1 MHGADELVLRDLDRG
16 VLLLTWNRPERNNG
30 WTIDLEEA
38 FFGALV
44 DASADPDV
52 RVIVVTGAGR
62 SFCPGLDT
70 ETLAA
75 ATGGTPMATVRRWP
89 LNLVRFVPK
98 PVIVAVNGAC
108 AGIGFIQAVACDLCF
123 ASSSAKFTSAFARRG
138 LPAENS
144 ISWMLPRLVGTA
156 NAMDLLLSAR
166 TGARRRGAAAGSR
179 QPGGAARRPAG
190 GHARVRPRS
199 RRQLLAQG
207 HGRDQAAGARRL
219 GAQQRAEPHG
229 SARRGGRV
237 DRPLRLQGR
246 RDELQGEAPAS
257 VRRAGRRDGRP
268 SRAGTADRHGADL
281 AEDAGEPGRLRPL
294 RRGRRRRDVERSS
307 ADAAGGRRGRPPR
320 LRRRAAWAGRR
331 RPAVEHPV
339 GIRPVDRRGG
349 QRSTAGTARAE
360 ADAERAAFPSSPGST
375 DR

>member
-98 PVIVAVNGAC
+98 PVIAAVNGAC

-166 TGARRRGAAAGSR
+166 LVLADEALRLGLVN
-179 QPGGAARRPAG
+179 
-190 GHARVRPRS
+190 RVVPPDD
-199 RRQLLAQG
+199 LLAVTLEY
-207 HGRDQAAGARRL
+207 AR
-219 GAQQRAEPHG
+219 
-229 SARRGGRV
+229 
-237 DRPLRLQGR
+237 
-246 RDELQGEAPAS
+246 
-257 VRRAGRRDGRP
+257 
-268 SRAGTADRHGADL
+268 DL
-281 AEDAGEPGRLRPL
+281 AANCSPRAMAAIKRQVLDDWEHSSEQSRMAAL
-294 RRGRRRRDVERSS
+294 VEVAELTARSDFREGVTS
-307 ADAAGGRRGRPPR
+307 FKEKRPPR
-320 LRRRAAWAGRR
+320 FEGL
-331 RPAVEHPV
+331 AVEMDVH
-339 GIRPVDRRGG
+339 RGWY
-349 QRSTAGTARAE
+349 R
-360 ADAERAAFPSSPGST
+360 
-375 DR
+375 